1 MRDPNL
7 PAPPRRSGLG
17 PDDAAGVTVLA
28 GGRVLDPASG
38 LDAIADV
45 VCADGRILAVGP
57 GAGAGYVTPGS
68 PTGSST
74 TSRPARGPA
83 TVIDCTGLVVT
94 PGLIDLHVHVYPGLG
109 DFCVHPDRAGVEV
122 GVPVVVDGGTSGVRT
137 LGISR
142 AFAQGPG
149 VRTQVLAFMD
159 PCLLYLATKDF
170 IAHRLEIAND
180 PRNLDLDAAAA
191 AVEEHKDYV
200 IGFKVRAT
208 TTEDDRVSPFLEGAK
223 AIAGDLPIMIHLG
236 KYPYTKSLTNL
247 DALAALRPGDIVTHA
262 FRGHSGALVDGAA
275 GGRPGGVGVHPVF
288 ADAVARGVRLD
299 LGHSG
304 SDFRFAAARALLD
317 LGYAPD
323 TISTDLNLFNEDG
336 PVYSLPETLSK
347 IWALGVPL
355 VDVIAMATV
364 HSAASI
370 RRSDVLGT
378 LGVGRP
384 AEVSVLRVDEGPA
397 AFSDGFETVAGDR
410 RLAPVGCV
418 RGGEW
423 IEATG
428 PFSRAAS
435 TTAPADVASSAGAG
449 AGSAGAGAGSA
460 HAGAGAPVLPR
471 RQVGTAAAR
480 AAAESARFGMPAVA
494 GGPAAAASPAA
505 PARPR

>member
-7 PAPPRRSGLG
+7 PAPPRRSSLG

-28 GGRVLDPASG
+28 GGRVIDPASG
-38 LDAIADV
+38 LDAVADV
-45 VCADGRILAVGP
+45 VCANGRILAVGP

-68 PTGSST
+68 PAGSSAT
-74 TSRPARGPA
+74 PRPTGGPA
-83 TVIDCTGLVVT
+83 TVIDCTGLIVT

-191 AVEEHKDYV
+191 TVEEHRDYV

-275 GGRPGGVGVHPVF
+275 GGAAAGGTGGGVGVHPVF

-304 SDFRFAAARALLD
+304 SDFRFAAARTLLD
-317 LGYAPD
+317 LGYPPD

-355 VDVIAMATV
+355 VDVIAMATI

-397 AFSDGFETVAGDR
+397 AFCDGFETVAGER
-410 RLAPVGCV
+410 RLAPVGCL

-428 PFSRAAS
+428 PFSPAADA
-435 TTAPADVASSAGAG
+435 TAAADAGEG
-449 AGSAGAGAGSA
+449 
-460 HAGAGAPVLPR
+460 LPR
-471 RQVGTAAAR
+471 REVGSAAAR
-480 AAAESARFGMPAVA
+480 AAAESARFGLPAGA
-494 GGPAAAASPAA
+494 GEPAPAASPASS
-505 PARPR
+505 ARPR

>member
-7 PAPPRRSGLG
+7 PAGSPQSAPG
-17 PDDAAGVTVLA
+17 DATGVTVLA
-28 GGRVLDPASG
+28 GGRVIDPASRFDG
-38 LDAIADV
+38 IADV
-45 VCADGRILAVGP
+45 VCANGRIVAVGP
-57 GAGAGYVTPGS
+57 GAGAAYAAPGATAA
-68 PTGSST
+68 PGVMAAPAT
-74 TSRPARGPA
+74 TAASAVSRPPAGPVE
-83 TVIDCTGLVVT
+83 VIDCTGLVVT

-149 VRTQVLAFMD
+149 VRTRVLAFMD

-191 AVEEHKDYV
+191 AVEENRDYV

-223 AIAGDLPIMIHLG
+223 SIAGDLPIMIHLG

-262 FRGHSGALVDGAA
+262 FRGHSGALVNGAPGGDSGGA
-275 GGRPGGVGVHPVF
+275 GRPAADQVAVHPVF

-355 VDVIAMATV
+355 ADVIAMATV
-364 HSAASI
+364 NSAASI

-378 LGVGRP
+378 LGVGRA

-397 AFSDGFETVAGDR
+397 AFSDGFETVAGNR

-418 RGGEW
+418 RGGTW

-428 PFSRAAS
+428 PFSRAA
-435 TTAPADVASSAGAG
+435 VAAAEARAGAEADAAG
-449 AGSAGAGAGSA
+449 LPRRRAGSA
-460 HAGAGAPVLPR
+460 
-471 RQVGTAAAR
+471 AAE
-480 AAAESARFGMPAVA
+480 AAAESARFGMPAGA
-494 GGPAAAASPAA
+494 GPALTSQ
-505 PARPR
+505 AR

>member
-7 PAPPRRSGLG
+7 PAGSTQSSNGRG
-17 PDDAAGVTVLA
+17 DAASVIVLA
-28 GGRVLDPASG
+28 GGRVIDPANR
-38 LDAIADV
+38 LDVIADV
-45 VCADGRILAVGP
+45 VCANGKIVAVGP
-57 GAGAGYVTPGS
+57 GAGAAYAAPGA
-68 PTGSST
+68 TVAST
-74 TSRPARGPA
+74 APPPPAGPVE
-83 TVIDCTGLVVT
+83 VIDCAGLVVT

-142 AFAQGPG
+142 AFTQGVG
-149 VRTQVLAFMD
+149 VRTRVLAFMD

-191 AVEEHKDYV
+191 AVEENRDYV

-223 AIAGDLPIMIHLG
+223 SIAGDLPIMIHLG
-236 KYPYTKSLTNL
+236 RYPYTKSLTNL

-262 FRGHSGALVDGAA
+262 FRGHSGALVNGAPTNDT
-275 GGRPGGVGVHPVF
+275 GGSGRAAAEQVAVHPVF

-317 LGYAPD
+317 LGYPPD

-355 VDVIAMATV
+355 ADVIAMATV
-364 HSAASI
+364 NSAASI

-378 LGVGRP
+378 LGVGRA

-397 AFSDGFETVAGDR
+397 VFSDGFETVAGDR
-410 RLAPVGCV
+410 RLAPVGCL
-418 RGGEW
+418 RGGTW

-428 PFSRAAS
+428 PFSRASAEAVAAS
-435 TTAPADVASSAGAG
+435 AEAASAGLPRRR
-449 AGSAGAGAGSA
+449 AGSA
-460 HAGAGAPVLPR
+460 
-471 RQVGTAAAR
+471 AAE
-480 AAAESARFGMPAVA
+480 AAAESARFGMPAGA
-494 GGPAAAASPAA
+494 GPAMTS
-505 PARPR
+505 RSW